1 MHLIVEN
8 LTCIRGGRT
17 LFADLS
23 FRLASGESL
32 RLQGPN
38 GSGKTSL
45 LRILAGFLELD
56 SGTVRV
62 DGVEND
68 ADIGEQCHY
77 VGHLNGVKS
86 TLTVGENLEF
96 WCSYLPGTEINTAL
110 DRFALGDLQD
120 IPAGML
126 SAGQRRRLGLARLLV
141 ADRPIWFLDE
151 PTVSLDTGSCR
162 IFAELVEAH
171 IGAGGMVIA
180 ATHVPLGVEFQKSI
194 TLEKMAGADQ

>member
-8 LTCIRGGRT
+8 LACVRGGRI

-23 FRLASGESL
+23 FRLISGESL

-45 LRILAGFLELD
+45 LRILAGFLEPR

-62 DGVEND
+62 GGVEND
-68 ADIGEQCHY
+68 PDIGELCHY

-86 TLTVGENLEF
+86 AHTVAENLEF
-96 WCSYLPGTEINTAL
+96 WCSYLQGTEINTAL
-110 DRFALGDLQD
+110 ARFALEDLRD
-120 IPAGML
+120 IPAGLL

-151 PTVSLDTGSCR
+151 PTVSLDTGSCS

-180 ATHVPLGVEFQKSI
+180 ATHVPLGVDFQKTI
-194 TLEKMAGADQ
+194 TLGDMAGADQ